1 MHLALTK
8 WELANLHLPP
18 VTTVTLYSGIAPIQF
33 LRDRI
38 ALILD
43 KNPWLTSRI
52 VKKSTA
58 DGVVAMAYDWELW
71 EKAQV
76 VLDSRYAHRNR
87 KPKRD
92 FAFTG
97 LIRCGHCGCSMVA
110 ELKKSRYVYYH
121 CSRAKEKCPEPYTQE
136 EILEERF
143 AELLERIRF
152 DDEVLAWVS
161 QALRVSH
168 EDERQHHEDANRHDV
183 RRQARWSDR
192 QRFLRPQGDGVA
204 RRAAKV
210 P

>member
-1 MHLALTK
+1 MSTKTKQSSAQMHLALTK

-87 KPKRD
+87 KPKCD

-97 LIRCGHCGCSMVA
+97 LIRCGHCG
-110 ELKKSRYVYYH
+110 
-121 CSRAKEKCPEPYTQE
+121 
-136 EILEERF
+136 
-143 AELLERIRF
+143 
-152 DDEVLAWVS
+152 
-161 QALRVSH
+161 
-168 EDERQHHEDANRHDV
+168 
-183 RRQARWSDR
+183 
-192 QRFLRPQGDGVA
+192 
-204 RRAAKV
+204 
-210 P
+210 